1 MGWAESPSEAVGRAE
16 DTANRA
22 LALDEFNAR
31 AHIIL
36 GRIYIFH
43 QRYEPA
49 RVKIDRA
56 IALNPNDAHALA
68 GRGNIRMWLGE
79 TDAAIRDL
87 ELWPRAHSDGRV
99 CPGPGLLPERP
110 LGRGNLAGSAQPSA
124 DRRREL

>member
-36 GRIYIFH
+36 GRIHIFR

-79 TDAAIRDL
+79 TDAAIRDP
-87 ELWPRAHSDGRV
+87 ELALRIGPELIPMHRFALGVAYYLKGR
-99 CPGPGLLPERP
+99 
-110 LGRGNLAGSAQPSA
+110 
-124 DRRREL
+124 